1 MSITPTPP
9 KIGGRTFKTLMSVT
23 VIAVIYSLIGRN
35 ACFACIGA
43 VFGLGN
49 TIKGG
54 MHSGGNRFVGTFA
67 GGLVALPF
75 YWLYHHT
82 PIYFPEWA
90 YLPIGI
96 FLLIYI
102 CQVFNIQ
109 GGIHPGAVV
118 FFVTIYTVP
127 ESTYISYVIARII
140 DTGIGVAFSLLI
152 NRIWPSPYEVPRFT
166 AAMQEPL
173 SVPEGTAPSQED
185 SLDMEQEI

>member
-1 MSITPTPP
+1 MSIHPTPP

-23 VIAVIYSLIGRN
+23 IIAIVYGMIGRN
-35 ACFACIGA
+35 ACFAAIGA

-54 MHSGGNRFVGTFA
+54 IHSGGNRFVGTFV
-67 GGLVALPF
+67 GGIVALPF

-82 PIYFPEWA
+82 PFNIPEWA
-90 YLPIGI
+90 YLPVGI

-102 CQVFNIQ
+102 CQIFNIE

-118 FFVTIYTVP
+118 FFVTIYTVA
-127 ESTYISYVIARII
+127 ESSYISYVVARII

-152 NRIWPSPYEVPRFT
+152 SSLWPSPYEVPKYSGKSPMHGF
-166 AAMQEPL
+166 
-173 SVPEGTAPSQED
+173 VPSGESKPAP
-185 SLDMEQEI
+185 LDMEQEA